1 MENNLVFVR
10 IDDRL
15 IHGQVVTAWLHAYSN
30 VTHVLVVDDFTAK
43 DPFMQT
49 MFELLIPK
57 GITIE
62 IKTVE
67 DAIIKFKNGLDKPT
81 MMIVKNPAV
90 IRDLIDGGVDI
101 DKFNIG
107 GMGMTGNRYKFY
119 RNISADDEERQILK
133 DLNAKG
139 VKIEIQIIPA
149 QECYDVSQLL
159 K

>member
-1 MENNLVFVR
+1 MEENLVFVR

-15 IHGQVVTAWLHAYSN
+15 IHGQVMTAWLKTYTN
-30 VTHVLVVDDFTAK
+30 VKHILVVDDFTAK
-43 DPFMQT
+43 DPFMTT

-62 IKTVE
+62 IKSVQ
-67 DAIIKFKNGLDKPT
+67 DAITVVKNGLSKPT
-81 MMIVKNPAV
+81 MLIAKNPAA
-90 IRDLIDGGVDI
+90 IRDLIEGGVDI

-107 GMGMTGNRYKFY
+107 GMGMSGKRYKFY
-119 RNISADDEERQILK
+119 RNISADDEERQILR

-149 QECYDVSQLL
+149 QECVDVSQLL

>member
-1 MENNLVFVR
+1 MEKNLVFVR

-15 IHGQVVTAWLHAYSN
+15 IHGQVCTAWLHAYSN

-57 GITIE
+57 GISIE
-62 IKTVE
+62 IKSTQ
-67 DAIIKFKNGLDKPT
+67 DAIAKFKAGLDKPT

-90 IRDLIDGGVDI
+90 INDLINAGVDI
-101 DKFNIG
+101 EKFNIG
-107 GMGMTGNRYKFY
+107 GMGMSGKRYKFY
-119 RNISADDEERQILK
+119 RNISADDEEREILK
-133 DLNAKG
+133 NLNAKG
-139 VKIEIQIIPA
+139 VKIEIQIIPE

>member
-1 MENNLVFVR
+1 MEKNLEFVR

-15 IHGQVVTAWLHAYSN
+15 IHGQVCTAWLHAYSK
-30 VTHVLVVDDFTAK
+30 VTHVLIVDDFSAK
-43 DPFMQT
+43 DPFMKT

-62 IKTVE
+62 IKSVE
-67 DAIIKFKNGLDKPT
+67 DAIPRIKAGLEKPT

-90 IRDLIDGGVDI
+90 IRDLIAGGIDI

-107 GMGMTGNRYKFY
+107 GMGMSGKRYKFY
-119 RNISADDEERQILK
+119 RNISADDEERLILK